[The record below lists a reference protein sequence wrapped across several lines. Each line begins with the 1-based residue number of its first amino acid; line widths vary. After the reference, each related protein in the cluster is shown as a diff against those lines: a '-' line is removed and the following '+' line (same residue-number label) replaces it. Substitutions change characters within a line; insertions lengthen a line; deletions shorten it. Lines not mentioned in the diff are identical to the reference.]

1 MRHIISALFLC
12 FSTAG
17 ALAQSAKP
25 IELAPDAPDRHVVV
39 RGDTLWG
46 ISKKFLK
53 DPYRWPEVWQLN
65 TEEIKNPHRI
75 YPGQVV
81 YLDTSSGQPRLRLGN
96 MVGGGDL
103 KAQPKVYSEDE
114 KREIPAIPQQVIE
127 PFLSEPLIVEEGD
140 LDKAPRIVAAEESH
154 VNAGVTNRIY
164 VKDLKNGPATKLW
177 QIYRPGTVLKDP
189 DTKEVL
195 GHEAVFVGTARF
207 VAEGKEGLTEDVNAG
222 KTKPG
227 DPNNWDLHSI
237 QTSPKF
243 IAGTSEPSTLE
254 VMSTK
259 MEVSRGDSLMPAA
272 RPEIMSYVPRAP
284 STAIAGKI
292 ISIYGGVG
300 EAGRY
305 SIVSISKGKWD
316 GVEQGHVLAIYR
328 TGEFVTNRFEVDK
341 PETVKLPDE
350 RYGLMFVFRVFD
362 RVSYALVMETARPV
376 VPGDKVQTP

>member
-25 IELAPDAPDRHVVV
+25 IELAPDAPERHVVV

-46 ISKKFLK
+46 ISKKFLR

-96 MVGGGDL
+96 MVGGDL
-103 KAQPKVYSEDE
+103 KAQPKIYSEDQNQA
-114 KREIPAIPQQVIE
+114 IPAIPQQIIE
-127 PFLSEPLIVEEGD
+127 PFLSEPLVVEEGA
-140 LDKAPRIVAAEESH
+140 LESGPRVVAAEESH
-154 VNAGVTNRIY
+154 VNVGAGNKIY
-164 VKDLKNGPATKLW
+164 AKDIKEGSAKLW
-177 QIYRPGTVLKDP
+177 QIYRPGAVLKDP

-195 GHEAVFVGTARF
+195 AHEAIFVGTAKLA
-207 VAEGKEGLTEDVNAG
+207 AEGKSVEG
-222 KTKPG
+222 
-227 DPNNWDLHSI
+227 
-237 QTSPKF
+237 
-243 IAGTSEPSTLE
+243 GTSEASTLD
-254 VMSTK
+254 VVSTK

-284 STAIAGKI
+284 STAISGKI
-292 ISIYGGVG
+292 MTIYGGVG

-305 SIVSISKGKWD
+305 SIVTISRGKWE
-316 GVEQGHVLAIYR
+316 GVEVGHVLAIYR
-328 TGEFVTNRFEVDK
+328 TGEVITNRFDPQK

-362 RVSYALVMETARPV
+362 RVSYALIMETSRAV